1 MIKKQL
7 NKLMSRL
14 STDIAMDLGTANTL
28 VYIRDKGIVLNE
40 PSVVAVSANGTKVEA
55 VGLEAKR
62 MFGRTNSELQTIRP
76 MKDGVIADFNVTNRM
91 ITYFINKTLKKN
103 WFIKPRIVI
112 GVPTCITQVEKKAV
126 IESALMSGVRDVSL
140 VEEPMAAAI
149 GADIPV
155 HKAEGNMVIDIGGGT
170 SDIAVISLSAIAY
183 GESIRLAG
191 DAIDEAIVRYIRLNH
206 HLSIG
211 IFEGERVKVEIG
223 SAYPTIDRL
232 TTEVKGLNVKTGV
245 PTSVTVSDDEIR
257 GVTKDH
263 SYVQALVDEGKITQ
277 AEAREH
283 PKKNIITKA
292 VGISPSIEADK
303 SILTLGSD
311 ESLLLCCDGVI
322 AHLPDEDIH
331 KIINDSPDPQS
342 ACQKIVDTANERGG
356 SDNISLII
364 LSAGGPDTKENESDD
379 SPTVINS

>member
-1 MIKKQL
+1 MIKKNL

-28 VYIRDKGIVLNE
+28 VYVRDKGIVLNE

-76 MKDGVIADFNVTNRM
+76 MKDGVIADFNVTNHM

-170 SDIAVISLSAIAY
+170 SDVAVISLSAIAY

-245 PTSVTVSDDEIR
+245 PTSVLVSDDDIR
-257 GVTKDH
+257 L
-263 SYVQALVDEGKITQ
+263 AM
-277 AEAREH
+277 RE
-283 PKKNIITKA
+283 PIANIIT
-292 VGISPSIEADK
+292 
-303 SILTLGSD
+303 TLMRALEKTPPELS
-311 ESLLLCCDGVI
+311 
-322 AHLPDEDIH
+322 ADIH
-331 KIINDSPDPQS
+331 SNGIYLTGGGALIRGLDKLIEERTSLKVHKPNDPLLS
-342 ACQKIVDTANERGG
+342 IVKGAGMIL
-356 SDNISLII
+356 DNYEEM
-364 LSAGGPDTKENESDD
+364 K
-379 SPTVINS
+379 TVCVN

>member
-191 DAIDEAIVRYIRLNH
+191 DSIDEAIVRYIRLNH

-211 IFEGERVKVEIG
+211 IFEGEKVKIEIG

-245 PTSVTVSDDEIR
+245 PTSVTLSDDEIR
-257 GVTKDH
+257 LAMQEPIST
-263 SYVQALVDEGKITQ
+263 
-277 AEAREH
+277 
-283 PKKNIITKA
+283 IIT
-292 VGISPSIEADK
+292 
-303 SILTLGSD
+303 ILMRALEKTPPELS
-311 ESLLLCCDGVI
+311 
-322 AHLPDEDIH
+322 ADIH
-331 KIINDSPDPQS
+331 SNGIYLTGGGALIRGLDKLIEERTSLKVHKPKDPLLS
-342 ACQKIVDTANERGG
+342 IVKGAG
-356 SDNISLII
+356 II
-364 LSAGGPDTKENESDD
+364 LDNYEQMK
-379 SPTVINS
+379 TVCVG